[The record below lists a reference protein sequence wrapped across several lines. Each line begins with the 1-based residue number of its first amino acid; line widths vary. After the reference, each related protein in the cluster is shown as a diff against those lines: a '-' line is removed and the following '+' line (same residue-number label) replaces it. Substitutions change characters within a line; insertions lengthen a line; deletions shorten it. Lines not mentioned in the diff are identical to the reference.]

1 MAERALRSNHVAQPL
16 LQLFQLREATFA
28 GARPDD
34 LPAYSDLEDAASARH
49 QRHLTELRLKRGQQ
63 LLRGPAGAQQPPALR
78 AVLDLDSWCAAHSTH
93 PCPQVG
99 NDLRVLGKPV
109 RLVLRENLLP
119 VDGHVEHAA
128 VVGNDLGLQRQLT
141 LNRSRQTGGVGAVVS
156 TNAIGDGDVHTV
168 TMINPRF
175 LAGTWRLARAGEDE
189 TVAGMSMALYGDA
202 AAGMGITPSQ
212 VHATL
217 DRFRAEP
224 LRGRALVL
232 DSRGTLAGF
241 CLLASFW
248 SNELG
253 GEVCVIDEL
262 YLKEEW
268 RGCGHATALIE
279 ALKTDRSLWPLPP
292 VAFELEV
299 SPKNPDARRLY
310 ERLGF
315 HDKHNATMRL
325 SLRG

>member
-1 MAERALRSNHVAQPL
+1 MMP
-16 LQLFQLREATFA
+16 
-28 GARPDD
+28 GADD
-34 LPAYSDLEDAASARH
+34 
-49 QRHLTELRLKRGQQ
+49 
-63 LLRGPAGAQQPPALR
+63 
-78 AVLDLDSWCAAHSTH
+78 STH
-93 PCPQVG
+93 PCPQAG
-99 NDLRVLGKPV
+99 NDLRMLGKPV
-109 RLVLRENLLP
+109 RLVLREDLLP
-119 VDGHVEHAA
+119 VGGDVEHTA
-128 VVGNDLGLQRQLT
+128 VAGDDLGLQRELT

-156 TNAIGDGDVHTV
+156 TDAIGDGDVHTV
-168 TMINPRF
+168 PMINPRF
-175 LAGTWRLARAGEDE
+175 LAGTWRPARSGEDE

-202 AAGMGITPSQ
+202 AAEIGITPSQ

-262 YLKEEW
+262 YLKEDW

-279 ALKTDRSLWPLPP
+279 ALKIDRSLWPVPP

-299 SPKNPDARRLY
+299 SAKNPDARRLY

>member
-1 MAERALRSNHVAQPL
+1 
-16 LQLFQLREATFA
+16 
-28 GARPDD
+28 
-34 LPAYSDLEDAASARH
+34 
-49 QRHLTELRLKRGQQ
+49 
-63 LLRGPAGAQQPPALR
+63 
-78 AVLDLDSWCAAHSTH
+78 
-93 PCPQVG
+93 
-99 NDLRVLGKPV
+99 
-109 RLVLRENLLP
+109 
-119 VDGHVEHAA
+119 
-128 VVGNDLGLQRQLT
+128 
-141 LNRSRQTGGVGAVVS
+141 
-156 TNAIGDGDVHTV
+156 
-168 TMINPRF
+168 MINPRF

-189 TVAGMSMALYGDA
+189 ALAGMSMALYGDA
-202 AAGMGITPSQ
+202 AAEIGITASQ

-241 CLLASFW
+241 SLLASFW

-268 RGCGHATALIE
+268 RGCGHATSLIE

>member
-1 MAERALRSNHVAQPL
+1 MI
-16 LQLFQLREATFA
+16 
-28 GARPDD
+28 
-34 LPAYSDLEDAASARH
+34 
-49 QRHLTELRLKRGQQ
+49 
-63 LLRGPAGAQQPPALR
+63 
-78 AVLDLDSWCAAHSTH
+78 
-93 PCPQVG
+93 
-99 NDLRVLGKPV
+99 GKPM

-119 VDGHVEHAA
+119 VYGNVECAA
-128 VVGNDLGLQRQLT
+128 VARDDHGVQPELT
-141 LNRSRQTGGVGAVVS
+141 LNRGRQTGGLGTIVS
-156 TNAIGDGDVHTV
+156 TNAIRDGDVHTV

-175 LAGTWRLARAGEDE
+175 LAGTWRPARAAEDDA
-189 TVAGMSMALYGDA
+189 VAGMSMALYGDA
-202 AAGMGITPSQ
+202 AATIGITPAQ
-212 VHATL
+212 VLRTL

-253 GEVCVIDEL
+253 GEVCVVDEL
-262 YLKEEW
+262 YLKEDW
-268 RGCGHATALIE
+268 RGCGHATALAQ
-279 ALKTDRSLWPLPP
+279 ALKTDRSLWPLQP

-299 SPKNPDARRLY
+299 SPKNQDARRLY

-315 HDKHNATMRL
+315 RDKHNATMRL

>member
-1 MAERALRSNHVAQPL
+1 MLP
-16 LQLFQLREATFA
+16 
-28 GARPDD
+28 GADD
-34 LPAYSDLEDAASARH
+34 SA
-49 QRHLTELRLKRGQQ
+49 
-63 LLRGPAGAQQPPALR
+63 
-78 AVLDLDSWCAAHSTH
+78 H

-99 NDLRVLGKPV
+99 NDLRMLGKPV
-109 RLVLRENLLP
+109 RPVFREDLLP
-119 VDGHVEHAA
+119 AGSDVEDAA
-128 VVGNDLGLQRQLT
+128 VARDELGVQPELT

-156 TNAIGDGDVHTV
+156 TDAIRDGDVHTV

-189 TVAGMSMALYGDA
+189 TVAVMSMALYGDA
-202 AAGMGITPSQ
+202 AAGIGITPRQ

-224 LRGRALVL
+224 VRGRALVL

-253 GEVCVIDEL
+253 GEVCVVDEL
-262 YLKEEW
+262 YLKEDW
-268 RGCGHATALIE
+268 RGCGHATALVQ
-279 ALKTDRSLWPLPP
+279 ALKTDRSLWPLQP

-299 SPKNPDARRLY
+299 SPRNPDARRLY

-315 HDKHNATMRL
+315 CDKHNATMRL
-325 SLRG
+325 ALRG